1 MKEGC
6 FCWLENTTSTLD
18 ATKSH
23 TLVLF
28 KAVLIFYICFMV
40 FTGKMCSWRHL
51 LLQRQLQRIVL
62 SMPVLRQVDNSG
74 LIRVFP
80 PKIISCHGRQKKVRW
95 EGIKIVN
102 VWTLKSNIFLLKDTK
117 KYLTISLCGFFTM
130 GNTLTHYYYKDM
142 DKWSFKTK

>member
-6 FCWLENTTSTLD
+6 FCLLETTTSTLD

-28 KAVLIFYICFMV
+28 KAVLIFYICFIV
-40 FTGKMCSWRHL
+40 FTGKMYSWRHL

-62 SMPVLRQVDNSG
+62 SMPVLRQVD
-74 LIRVFP
+74 
-80 PKIISCHGRQKKVRW
+80 KIISCHGRQKKVRR

-117 KYLTISLCGFFTM
+117 KYLTISLRGFFTM

-142 DKWSFKTK
+142 DK